1 MHGRDPVLPVEAVM
15 CPPTITYTS
24 REDYKLEMVTRLQEA
39 FTLAKDNLQTGSTA
53 EAKEQYDLKSGV
65 INYAIGEKIW
75 VFNPNAKPGLSTQLL
90 HNWHGP
96 YIIIDKLSDVIYKI
110 QMCDSKK
117 SEQTV
122 HVNRIKLFVDPDD
135 RPITD
140 EGDIGL
146 NIDSIENN
154 DNTMVGGNDLS
165 SENEPVKIARDISV
179 FADYIINCY
188 HDNHVVIGQLLPR
201 YSERPEAYYNNK
213 VYIVNKELSHLVKE
227 RDNATFWHHRGLW
240 KNTPDLLLKDK
251 VHLNDEGMEIYARSV
266 RAAVGSLSRTCNVE
280 QTCVANY
287 RL

>member
-1 MHGRDPVLPVEAVM
+1 MVRRALIFGNSFIRRLETFTHENCDRGWLNLGLDGTDIQVEFFGLGGGTLRPGNKCVQKQQYMHIIEEYMPHSVF
-15 CPPTITYTS
+15 
-24 REDYKLEMVTRLQEA
+24 LQ
-39 FTLAKDNLQTGSTA
+39 
-53 EAKEQYDLKSGV
+53 
-65 INYAIGEKIW
+65 
-75 VFNPNAKPGLSTQLL
+75 
-90 HNWHGP
+90 
-96 YIIIDKLSDVIYKI
+96 
-110 QMCDSKK
+110 
-117 SEQTV
+117 
-122 HVNRIKLFVDPDD
+122 
-135 RPITD
+135 
-140 EGDIGL
+140 
-146 NIDSIENN
+146 
-154 DNTMVGGNDLS
+154 VGGNDLS

-188 HDNHVVIGQLLPR
+188 HVNHVVIGQLLPR